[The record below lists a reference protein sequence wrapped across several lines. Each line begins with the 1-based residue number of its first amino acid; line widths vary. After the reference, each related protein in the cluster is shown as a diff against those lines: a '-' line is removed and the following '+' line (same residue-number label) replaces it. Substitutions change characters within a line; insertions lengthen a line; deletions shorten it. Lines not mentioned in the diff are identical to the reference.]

1 MSDEV
6 LVEENKVEVV
16 HKIYK
21 GKNQEEDFVS
31 YYVKAITTVQE
42 GSDGKEVF
50 KEKEENLDTKVTLN
64 GSIYENDLSEI
75 WYDSTNISPVQAF
88 ILRIVTANKIIK
100 VNFEVLDSQVDKK
113 IRKEVVF

>member
-31 YYVKAITTVQE
+31 YYVKAITTV
-42 GSDGKEVF
+42 
-50 KEKEENLDTKVTLN
+50 
-64 GSIYENDLSEI
+64 
-75 WYDSTNISPVQAF
+75 
-88 ILRIVTANKIIK
+88 
-100 VNFEVLDSQVDKK
+100 
-113 IRKEVVF
+113 